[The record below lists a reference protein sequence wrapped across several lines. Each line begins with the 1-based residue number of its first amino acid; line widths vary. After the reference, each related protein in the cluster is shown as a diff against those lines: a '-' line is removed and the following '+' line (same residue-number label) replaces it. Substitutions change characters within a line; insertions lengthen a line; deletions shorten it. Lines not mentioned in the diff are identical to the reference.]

1 VGAGTWESYHAITT
15 LLYRYAECIDAA
27 DFDAIG
33 ELFARGMITNEGF
46 AGEIVG
52 ADAVAKLYRT
62 TNHVHPDGTL
72 RTRHLTTNVIVD
84 IDDGAGSAATR
95 SAFVVFQAT
104 PDLPLQPIVAGRYH
118 DRFTRTD
125 GEWSFAQR
133 HIILEQLGDVRE
145 HLHPGLVAQ
154 LPTDTRDA

>member
-1 VGAGTWESYHAITT
+1 VGAGTWDSYHAITT

-33 ELFARGMITNEGF
+33 ELFARGAITNEGF
-46 AGEIVG
+46 DGQIAG
-52 ADAVAKLYRT
+52 ADAVANLYRS
-62 TNHVHPDGTL
+62 TNQVHHDGTL

-84 IDDGAGSAATR
+84 IDEDTGSATTR

-125 GEWSFAQR
+125 SEWSFAHR

-145 HLHPGLVAQ
+145 HLHPALVAQ

>member
-15 LLYRYAECIDAA
+15 LLYRYVECIDAA

-33 ELFARGMITNEGF
+33 ALFARGVITNEGF
-46 AGEIVG
+46 DGEIAG
-52 ADAVAKLYRT
+52 ADAVANLYRS
-62 TNHVHPDGTL
+62 TNHVHDDGTL

-84 IDDGAGSAATR
+84 IDESANHATTR

-118 DRFTRTD
+118 DRFARTD
-125 GEWSFAQR
+125 GEWSFARR
-133 HIILEQLGDVRE
+133 HIILEQIGDVRE